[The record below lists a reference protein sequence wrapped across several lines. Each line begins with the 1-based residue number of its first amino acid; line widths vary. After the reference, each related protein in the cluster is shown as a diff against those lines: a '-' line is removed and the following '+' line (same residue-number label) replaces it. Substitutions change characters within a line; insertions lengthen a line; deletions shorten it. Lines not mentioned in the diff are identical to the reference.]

1 MKLKLV
7 AILTICTLFQ
17 LAVTYQNKDS
27 PSFKT
32 GELVL
37 SASFTQGENKM
48 KPFSIPEQY
57 QVGDRLSISILD
69 LRVENNLS

>member
-1 MKLKLV
+1 MKPKLV
-7 AILTICTLFQ
+7 AILIICTLSQ
-17 LAVTYQNKDS
+17 LTVTYQNKDS

-32 GELVL
+32 GELEL
-37 SASFTQGENKM
+37 SASFTHGENKM

-57 QVGDRLSISILD
+57 QEGDRLSISILD